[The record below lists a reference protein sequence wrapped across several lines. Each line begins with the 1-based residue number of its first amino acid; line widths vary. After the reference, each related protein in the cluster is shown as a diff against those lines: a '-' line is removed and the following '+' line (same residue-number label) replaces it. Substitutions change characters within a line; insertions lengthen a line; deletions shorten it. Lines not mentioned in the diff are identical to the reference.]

1 MSLLKFDSS
10 GRLSS
15 VGERSVNEEKKRD
28 ENYKKVKKEKEYSKN
43 YETHYKPNYNINK
56 EDNFDFLKDE
66 EDNHDFKSS
75 SRDLKK
81 TDSLHFLNQGEE
93 TFNINKGFWDFNIEG
108 NPISPL
114 KFSNGKTQEDI
125 VKEVVDLI
133 RQGNKIIFLKGACGS
148 GKSAI
153 ALNIARI
160 LGKASIIVPLKS
172 LQKQY
177 EDDYSGKK
185 YVIKPDGK
193 KMKIA
198 IITGRDN
205 HDSIINPGFSCSYSY
220 LPENIKITE
229 KNITKLQEYYTKSP
243 LTENNIIPDIKE
255 IKRFTIAASNPYWSP
270 ILPSKFDFKIQG
282 AEKNKY
288 LGVDSKEF
296 IFYHRKLGCS
306 YYDQYLAYIKA
317 DVIVFNSVKYKS
329 ELSIGRKPLTDI
341 EIVDEADEFLD
352 SLSNQSEIN
361 LNNLATALEE
371 INLENISSKIAR
383 NKILEILKEEIRNK
397 KIEGINNQE
406 TLKLSETQ
414 LEKIFK
420 NILSS
425 KDLSREIELNELN
438 YTNNVLNIIKNF
450 ESNIDDAYL
459 IYKKEKD
466 DLLIELVSTN
476 LSKKM
481 KEFVD
486 KNKAV
491 VFMSGTLDS
500 EEILKKVFGLKD
512 FKIVEAEG
520 LNQVNAFKDLPSE
533 NEKEV
538 YSLNNIICFNDLIQ
552 NQKDDKTGKQISD
565 FKEGKNKILFTTK
578 CSRGIDFPGEI
589 CNSIIFTKYPNP
601 NTQDIFWKILQKTH
615 PQYYW
620 DFYKDK
626 ARREFLQRL
635 YRALR
640 FKEDHLYV
648 LSPDKRVLDAVRKIQ
663 LEIYEKNKIQ
673 DKHIRNKI

>member
-28 ENYKKVKKEKEYSKN
+28 ENHKKVRKEKEYSKD
-43 YETHYKPNYNINK
+43 YEIHYKPNYNINK

-66 EDNHDFKSS
+66 EDNHDFESS

-93 TFNINKGFWDFNIEG
+93 TFNISKGFWDFNIEG

-229 KNITKLQEYYTKSP
+229 KNITKLE
-243 LTENNIIPDIKE
+243 
-255 IKRFTIAASNPYWSP
+255 
-270 ILPSKFDFKIQG
+270 
-282 AEKNKY
+282 EK
-288 LGVDSKEF
+288 
-296 IFYHRKLGCS
+296 
-306 YYDQYLAYIKA
+306 
-317 DVIVFNSVKYKS
+317 
-329 ELSIGRKPLTDI
+329 
-341 EIVDEADEFLD
+341 
-352 SLSNQSEIN
+352 
-361 LNNLATALEE
+361 
-371 INLENISSKIAR
+371 NLENISSKIAR

-476 LSKKM
+476 LSKKL
-481 KEFVD
+481 KEFLD

-491 VFMSGTLDS
+491 VFMSGTLHS

-520 LNQVNAFKDLPSE
+520 LNQGNIEIMMTGKEFDCNYSNFKDNKQTKTDYFYALSECIKKAKEPTLIQVNAFKDLPSE
-533 NEKEV
+533 NEKEI

-552 NQKDDKTGKQISD
+552 TQKEDKTGKQISD